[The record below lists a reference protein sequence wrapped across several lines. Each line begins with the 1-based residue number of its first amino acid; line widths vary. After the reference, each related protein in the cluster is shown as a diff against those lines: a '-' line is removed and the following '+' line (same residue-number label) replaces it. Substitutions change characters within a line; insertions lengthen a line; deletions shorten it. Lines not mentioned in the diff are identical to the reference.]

1 MECYIIF
8 FIDYDVLMESIG
20 FYVKLLQ
27 VIEAL

>member
-1 MECYIIF
+1 MECYINI

-27 VIEAL
+27 VIVAL